1 MLLAQPG
8 ELGGG
13 IVPDGCLP
21 VGFRRVVDKLVDFGG
36 YGRRV
41 SDGDA
46 AVSVHAA
53 HRPRLSVGDAELGV
67 VLAGRYLR
75 ACGDGVTV
83 HPMRDSGGVDRTGV
97 DQTLVHGMV
106 DLLRGRVRRR
116 DRDGGAAGLLLD
128 SWGKRWGTE
137 YVLARI
143 AMHEGADIAS
153 RIDFMRFSVR

>member
-1 MLLAQPG
+1 MRSVDGHALRAVPSDGVG
-8 ELGGG
+8 ELHMLGH
-13 IVPDGCLP
+13 V
-21 VGFRRVVDKLVDFGG
+21 VGVEGAVMPS
-36 YGRRV
+36 RRV

-83 HPMRDSGGVDRTGV
+83 QPMRDSGGVDRTGV